1 MGLATDSRERIVK
14 KVIAVVIAIVSLSV
28 AAAAFLP
35 SSQKTLISKIFVEP
49 TYNSLSGRE
58 GNDGEILVVKID
70 DTVSAR
76 PQIGINRADVVYIEQ
91 VEGGLTRL
99 AAVYSSEI
107 PTLIGPI
114 RSARIS
120 DIEILAQ
127 YGRVVFAYS
136 GAQSKLLPVISAANL
151 NDYGAQRQS
160 PTIYTRDES
169 RTAPTNMVLRADLL
183 LEKVHGDGREI
194 ATSHSAGWNFGD
206 LPAGGTAISEA
217 KLSWPAASY
226 ELKWSK
232 EENRWLIFNNGIAN
246 MSADGVQHGPT
257 TFLIQMVE
265 ILPSEYGDKFGGVT
279 PYSKTVGTGTGFVL
293 RDGKYFPAT
302 WSRPDELSGTTW
314 TALDGSE
321 LPFARGQI
329 WIALTEKNPQFTL
342 DSAPVK

>member
-1 MGLATDSRERIVK
+1 MK
-14 KVIAVVIAIVSLSV
+14 KVSKVFLAILSLSV
-28 AAAAFLP
+28 AAVAFLP
-35 SSQKTLISKIFVEP
+35 ASQKSVISDIFVEP

-58 GNDGEILVVKID
+58 GSDGEILVVKID

-76 PQIGINRADVVYIEQ
+76 PQIGIDRADVVYIEQ

-99 AAVYSSEI
+99 AAVFSSEI
-107 PTLIGPI
+107 PTLIGPV

-136 GAQSKLLPVISAANL
+136 GAQSKMLPVISAANL

-169 RTAPTNMVLRADLL
+169 RTSPTNMVLRADLL
-183 LEKVHGDGREI
+183 LEKVRSDGREI
-194 ATSHSAGWNFGD
+194 AKSRSVGWNFGD
-206 LPAGGTAISEA
+206 LPTGGVAITGA
-217 KLSWPAASY
+217 KISWPAATY
-226 ELKWSK
+226 DLTWSI
-232 EENRWLIFNNGIAN
+232 EEERWLISNNGMPN
-246 MSADGVQHGPT
+246 MSATGSQHGPT
-257 TFLIQMVE
+257 TFVIQIVE

-314 TALDGSE
+314 RAQDGSE
-321 LPFARGQI
+321 LGFARGQV
-329 WIALTEKNPQFTL
+329 WIALTEKNPQFAL

>member
-1 MGLATDSRERIVK
+1 MK
-14 KVIAVVIAIVSLSV
+14 KILTVFVAITSIAI
-28 AAAAFLP
+28 AAVAFLP
-35 SSQKTLISKIFVEP
+35 ASQKSLISEIFVEP

-58 GNDGEILVVKID
+58 GSDGEILVVKID
-70 DTVSAR
+70 DTASAR
-76 PQIGINRADVVYIEQ
+76 PQIGIDRADIVYIEQ

-99 AAVYSSEI
+99 AAVFSSEI

-120 DIEILAQ
+120 DIDILAQ

-169 RTAPTNMVLRADLL
+169 RTAPTDMVLRADLL
-183 LEKVHGDGREI
+183 LEKVRSDGREI
-194 ATSHSAGWNFGD
+194 ATSRSVGWSFGD
-206 LPAGGTAISEA
+206 LPNGGTAITEA
-217 KLSWPAASY
+217 KVNWPAASY
-226 ELKWSK
+226 EVKWST
-232 EENRWLIFNNGIAN
+232 EEERWLIFNNGVPN
-246 MSADGVQHGPT
+246 MSASGIQHGPT
-257 TFLIQMVE
+257 TLLIQLVE
-265 ILPSEYGDKFGGVT
+265 ILPSEYGDKLGGVT
-279 PYSKTVGTGTGFVL
+279 PLSKTVGNGTGFVL

-314 TALDGSE
+314 LALDGSE

>member
-1 MGLATDSRERIVK
+1 MK
-14 KVIAVVIAIVSLSV
+14 KVFTVCVALISLSIAVV
-28 AAAAFLP
+28 AFLP
-35 SSQKTLISKIFVEP
+35 ASQKSLITEIFEEP

-58 GNDGEILVVKID
+58 GSDGEILAVKID
-70 DTVSAR
+70 DSVSAR
-76 PQIGINRADVVYIEQ
+76 PQIGIDRADIVYIEQ

-99 AAVYSSEI
+99 ATIFSSEI

-169 RTAPTNMVLRADLL
+169 RTSPTNMVLRADLL
-183 LEKVHGDGREI
+183 LEKVRSDGREI
-194 ATSHSAGWNFGD
+194 ATSRSVGWNFGD
-206 LPAGGTAISEA
+206 LPIGGTAITEA

-226 ELKWSK
+226 EVKWSK
-232 EENRWLIFNNGIAN
+232 EESRWLIFNNGVAN
-246 MSADGVQHGPT
+246 MSASGVQHGPT
-257 TFLIQMVE
+257 TFLIQNVE

-279 PYSKTVGTGTGFVL
+279 PYSKTIGSGTGFVL

-302 WSRPDELSGTTW
+302 WARPDELSGTTW
-314 TALDGSE
+314 LAQDGSE

-342 DSAPVK
+342 DSAPAK

>member
-1 MGLATDSRERIVK
+1 MK
-14 KVIAVVIAIVSLSV
+14 KVLTVFVAIFSLSI
-28 AAAAFLP
+28 AALAFLP
-35 SSQKTLISKIFVEP
+35 GPQKSLIEKIFVEP

-58 GNDGEILVVKID
+58 GSDGEILVVKID
-70 DTVSAR
+70 DTLSAR
-76 PQIGINRADVVYIEQ
+76 PQIGIDRADIVYIEQ

-99 AAVYSSEI
+99 AAVFSSEI

-169 RTAPTNMVLRADLL
+169 RTSPTNMVLRGDLL
-183 LEKVHGDGREI
+183 LEKVHSDGRDV
-194 ATSHSAGWNFGD
+194 ATSRSVGWSFGD
-206 LPAGGTAISEA
+206 LPSGGTAITEA

-232 EENRWLIFNNGIAN
+232 EEERWLVFNNGVAN
-246 MSADGVQHGPT
+246 MSASGTQHGPT
-257 TFLIQMVE
+257 TVVIQNVE
-265 ILPSEYGDKFGGVT
+265 IVASEYGDKFGGVT
-279 PYSKTVGTGTGFVL
+279 PLSKTVGTGTGFVL

-314 TALDGSE
+314 LALDGSE

-342 DSAPVK
+342 DSAPAK

>member
-1 MGLATDSRERIVK
+1 MK
-14 KVIAVVIAIVSLSV
+14 KILTIFVAITSIAI
-28 AAAAFLP
+28 AAVAFLP
-35 SSQKTLISKIFVEP
+35 ASQKSLISEIFVEP

-58 GNDGEILVVKID
+58 GSDGEILVVKID
-70 DTVSAR
+70 DTTAAR
-76 PQIGINRADVVYIEQ
+76 PQIGIDRADIVYIEQ

-99 AAVYSSEI
+99 AAVFSSEI
-107 PTLIGPI
+107 PMEIGPI

-136 GAQSKLLPVISAANL
+136 GAQSKLLPVIGAANL

-183 LEKVHGDGREI
+183 LEKVRRDGREI
-194 ATSHSAGWNFGD
+194 ATSRSVGWGFGN
-206 LPAGGTAISEA
+206 LPDGGIAITDA
-217 KLSWPAASY
+217 KLSWPASSY
-226 ELKWSK
+226 ELKWST
-232 EENRWLIFNNGIAN
+232 EEDRWLVFNNGIPN
-246 MSADGVQHGPT
+246 MSASGIQHGPT
-257 TFLIQMVE
+257 TFLIQLVE
-265 ILPSEYGDKFGGVT
+265 IVPSEYGDKLGGVT
-279 PYSKTVGTGTGFVL
+279 PLSKTVGNGTGFVL

-314 TALDGSE
+314 RALDGSE
-321 LPFARGQI
+321 IPFARGQV

>member
-1 MGLATDSRERIVK
+1 MK
-14 KVIAVVIAIVSLSV
+14 KVLTVFVAIFSLSI
-28 AAAAFLP
+28 AALAFLP
-35 SSQKTLISKIFVEP
+35 GPQKSLIEKIFVEP

-58 GNDGEILVVKID
+58 GSDGEILVVKID
-70 DTVSAR
+70 DTLSAR
-76 PQIGINRADVVYIEQ
+76 PQIGIDRADIVYIEQ

-99 AAVYSSEI
+99 AAVFSSEI

-169 RTAPTNMVLRADLL
+169 RTSPTNMVLRGDLL
-183 LEKVHGDGREI
+183 LEKVHSDGRDV
-194 ATSHSAGWNFGD
+194 ATSRSVGWSFGD
-206 LPAGGTAISEA
+206 LPSGGTAITEA

-232 EENRWLIFNNGIAN
+232 EEERWLVFNNGVAN
-246 MSADGVQHGPT
+246 MSASGTQHGPT
-257 TFLIQMVE
+257 TVVIQNVE
-265 ILPSEYGDKFGGVT
+265 IVASEYGDKFGGVT
-279 PYSKTVGTGTGFVL
+279 PLSKTVGTGTGFVL

-314 TALDGSE
+314 LALDGSE

-342 DSAPVK
+342 DSAPDK

>member
-1 MGLATDSRERIVK
+1 MKKIFTIVLAL
-14 KVIAVVIAIVSLSV
+14 VSLSI
-28 AAAAFLP
+28 AAVAFLP
-35 SSQKTLISKIFVEP
+35 ASQKSFISNIFVEP

-58 GNDGEILVVKID
+58 GIDGEILVVKID

-76 PQIGINRADVVYIEQ
+76 PQIGIDRADVVYIEQ

-99 AAVYSSEI
+99 AAVFSSEI

-136 GAQSKLLPVISAANL
+136 GAQSKMLPVISAANL

-169 RTAPTNMVLRADLL
+169 RTSPTNMVLRADLL
-183 LEKVHGDGREI
+183 LEKVRSDGREI
-194 ATSHSAGWNFGD
+194 AQSRTVGWTFGD
-206 LPAGGTAISEA
+206 LPNGGTAITEA
-217 KLSWPAASY
+217 KINWPAASY
-226 ELKWSK
+226 EVKWSPT
-232 EENRWLIFNNGIAN
+232 EERWLIFNNGVPN
-246 MSADGVQHGPT
+246 MSASGIQHGPT
-257 TFLIQMVE
+257 TFVIQDVE

-279 PYSKTVGTGTGFVL
+279 PYSKTIGTGTGFVL
-293 RDGKYFPAT
+293 RDGQYFAAT

-314 TALDGSE
+314 RTLDGSE
-321 LPFARGQI
+321 LPFARGQV

-342 DSAPVK
+342 DSAPTSP

>member
-1 MGLATDSRERIVK
+1 MK
-14 KVIAVVIAIVSLSV
+14 KVATVFLALLSLTI

-35 SSQKTLISKIFVEP
+35 GSQKSVISDFFVEP

-58 GNDGEILVVKID
+58 GSDGEILVVKID

-76 PQIGINRADVVYIEQ
+76 PQIGIDRADVVYIEQ

-99 AAVYSSEI
+99 AAVFSSEI
-107 PTLIGPI
+107 PTLIGPV

-120 DIEILAQ
+120 DIDILAQ

-136 GAQSKLLPVISAANL
+136 GAQGKMLPVISAANL

-169 RTAPTNMVLRADLL
+169 RTSPTDMVLRADLL
-183 LEKVHGDGREI
+183 LEKVRSDGREI
-194 ATSHSAGWNFGD
+194 AQSRSVGWNFGD
-206 LPAGGTAISEA
+206 APAGGIAITGAEIN
-217 KLSWPAASY
+217 WPAASY
-226 ELKWSK
+226 ELTWSAA
-232 EENRWLIFNNGIAN
+232 EERWLISNNGVAN
-246 MSADGVQHGPT
+246 ISASGTQHGPT
-257 TFLIQMVE
+257 TFVIQLVE

-279 PYSKTVGTGTGFVL
+279 PFSKTVGSGTGYVL
-293 RDGKYFPAT
+293 RDGKYFSAT

-314 TALDGSE
+314 RALDGSE
-321 LPFARGQI
+321 LAFARGQV

-342 DSAPVK
+342 DSAPAK

>member
-1 MGLATDSRERIVK
+1 MK
-14 KVIAVVIAIVSLSV
+14 KILSVFVALLSLSV
-28 AAAAFLP
+28 AAIAFLP
-35 SSQKTLISKIFVEP
+35 ASQKAAISEIFVEP

-58 GNDGEILVVKID
+58 GSDGEILVVKID
-70 DTVSAR
+70 DTVAAR
-76 PQIGINRADVVYIEQ
+76 PQIGIDRADVVYIEQ

-99 AAVYSSEI
+99 AALFSSEI

-136 GAQSKLLPVISAANL
+136 GAQSKMLPVISAANL

-169 RTAPTNMVLRADLL
+169 RTAPTDMVLRADLL
-183 LEKVHGDGREI
+183 IEKVRSDGREV
-194 ATSHSAGWNFGD
+194 AKSRSAGWIFGN
-206 LPAGGTAISEA
+206 LPKGGIAITSA
-217 KLSWPAASY
+217 KLSWPATSY
-226 ELKWSK
+226 DFKWSNK
-232 EENRWLIFNNGIAN
+232 EERWLISNNGVAN
-246 MSADGVQHGPT
+246 MSASGVQHGPT
-257 TFLIQMVE
+257 TFVIQTVE

-279 PYSKTVGTGTGFVL
+279 PYSKTVGSGTGFVL

-302 WSRPDELSGTTW
+302 WSRPDEFSGTTW
-314 TALDGSE
+314 RALDGSE
-321 LPFARGQI
+321 LAFARGQV

>member
-1 MGLATDSRERIVK
+1 MK
-14 KVIAVVIAIVSLSV
+14 KAFTIFVALLSLSV
-28 AAAAFLP
+28 AAVAFLP
-35 SSQKTLISKIFVEP
+35 ASKKSLISEIFVEP

-58 GNDGEILVVKID
+58 GSDGEILVVKID
-70 DTVSAR
+70 DTTAAR
-76 PQIGINRADVVYIEQ
+76 PQIGIDRADVVYIEQ

-99 AAVYSSEI
+99 AAVFSSEI
-107 PTLIGPI
+107 PTHIGPI

-136 GAQSKLLPVISAANL
+136 GAQSKLLPVIAAANL

-169 RTAPTNMVLRADLL
+169 RTSPTNMVLRADLL
-183 LEKVHGDGREI
+183 LEKVRSDGPEI
-194 ATSHSAGWNFGD
+194 AQSRSVGWSFGD
-206 LPAGGTAISEA
+206 VPKGGTAITGA
-217 KLSWPAASY
+217 KISWPATSY
-226 ELKWSK
+226 DLTWSA
-232 EENRWLIFNNGIAN
+232 EEERWMISNNGVAN
-246 MSADGVQHGPT
+246 LSASGLQHGPT
-257 TFLIQMVE
+257 TFLIQIVE

-279 PYSKTVGTGTGFVL
+279 PYSKTVGSGTGYLL

-321 LPFARGQI
+321 LPFARGQV
-329 WIALTEKNPQFTL
+329 WIALTEKNPQFAL

>member
-1 MGLATDSRERIVK
+1 MK
-14 KVIAVVIAIVSLSV
+14 KVLTVFVSIFSLSI
-28 AAAAFLP
+28 AALAFLP
-35 SSQKTLISKIFVEP
+35 GPQKSLIEKIFVEP

-58 GNDGEILVVKID
+58 GSDGEILVVKID
-70 DTVSAR
+70 DTLSAR
-76 PQIGINRADVVYIEQ
+76 PQIGIDRADIVYIEQ

-99 AAVYSSEI
+99 AAVFSSEI

-169 RTAPTNMVLRADLL
+169 RTSPTNMVLRGDLL
-183 LEKVHGDGREI
+183 LEKVHSDGRDV
-194 ATSHSAGWNFGD
+194 ATSRSVGWSFGD
-206 LPAGGTAISEA
+206 LPSGGTAITEA

-232 EENRWLIFNNGIAN
+232 EEERWLVFNNGVAN
-246 MSADGVQHGPT
+246 MSASGTQHGPT
-257 TFLIQMVE
+257 TVVIQNVE
-265 ILPSEYGDKFGGVT
+265 IVASEYGDKFGGVT
-279 PYSKTVGTGTGFVL
+279 PLSKTVGNGTGFVL

-314 TALDGSE
+314 LALDGSE

-342 DSAPVK
+342 DSAPAK

>member
-1 MGLATDSRERIVK
+1 MKKIFTIVLAL
-14 KVIAVVIAIVSLSV
+14 ASLSI

-35 SSQKTLISKIFVEP
+35 ASQKSLISNIFVEP

-58 GNDGEILVVKID
+58 GSDGEILVVKID

-76 PQIGINRADVVYIEQ
+76 PQIGIDRADVVYIEQ

-99 AAVYSSEI
+99 AAVFSSEI

-120 DIEILAQ
+120 DIEILAP

-136 GAQSKLLPVISAANL
+136 GAQSKMLPVISAANL

-169 RTAPTNMVLRADLL
+169 RTSPTNMVLRADLL
-183 LEKVHGDGREI
+183 LEKVRSDGREI
-194 ATSHSAGWNFGD
+194 AQSRTVGWTFGD
-206 LPAGGTAISEA
+206 LPNGGSAITEA
-217 KLSWPAASY
+217 KINWPAASY
-226 ELKWSK
+226 EVKWSPT
-232 EENRWLIFNNGIAN
+232 EERWLIFNNGVPN
-246 MSADGVQHGPT
+246 MSAAGTQHGPT
-257 TFLIQMVE
+257 TFVIQDVE

-279 PYSKTVGTGTGFVL
+279 PYSKTIGTGTGFVL
-293 RDGKYFPAT
+293 RDGRYFAAT

-314 TALDGSE
+314 RTLDGSE
-321 LPFARGQI
+321 LPFARGQV

-342 DSAPVK
+342 DLAPTSP

>member
-1 MGLATDSRERIVK
+1 MK
-14 KVIAVVIAIVSLSV
+14 KVLTVFVALISLLI
-28 AAAAFLP
+28 AAASFLP
-35 SSQKTLISKIFVEP
+35 TSQKSLVSDIFVEP

-58 GNDGEILVVKID
+58 GSDGEILVAKID

-76 PQIGINRADVVYIEQ
+76 PQIGIDRADIVYIEQ

-99 AAVYSSEI
+99 AVVYSSEI

-136 GAQSKLLPVISAANL
+136 GAQSKLLSVISSANL

-183 LEKVHGDGREI
+183 LEKVHSDGREI
-194 ATSHSAGWNFGD
+194 ATSRSAGWIFGD
-206 LPAGGTAISEA
+206 LPTGGTAITGA
-217 KLSWPAASY
+217 KMSWPAASY
-226 ELKWSK
+226 DITWSI
-232 EENRWLIFNNGIAN
+232 EEERWLISNNGIPN
-246 MSADGVQHGPT
+246 MSASGNQHGPT
-257 TFLIQMVE
+257 TFVIQLVE

-279 PYSKTVGTGTGFVL
+279 PYSKTVGSGTGFVL

-314 TALDGSE
+314 RALDGSE
-321 LPFARGQI
+321 LPFARGQV

-342 DSAPVK
+342 DSVLTKE

>member
-1 MGLATDSRERIVK
+1 MK
-14 KVIAVVIAIVSLSV
+14 KVFTVFVALISLSI
-28 AAAAFLP
+28 AAVAFLP
-35 SSQKTLISKIFVEP
+35 ASQKSQISEIFVEP

-58 GNDGEILVVKID
+58 GTDGEILAVKID
-70 DTVSAR
+70 DSISAR
-76 PQIGINRADVVYIEQ
+76 PQIGIDRADVVYIEQ

-99 AAVYSSEI
+99 AAIFSSEI

-160 PTIYTRDES
+160 PTIYTRDEL
-169 RTAPTNMVLRADLL
+169 RTSPTNMVLRADLL
-183 LEKVHGDGREI
+183 LEKVRSDGREI
-194 ATSHSAGWNFGD
+194 ATSRSAGWNFGD
-206 LPAGGTAISEA
+206 LPIGGTAITEA
-217 KLSWPAASY
+217 TVSWPAATY
-226 ELKWSK
+226 ELTWSK
-232 EENRWLIFNNGIAN
+232 EESRWLIFNNGEPN
-246 MSADGVQHGPT
+246 MSAAGGQHGPS
-257 TFLIQMVE
+257 TFLIQNVE
-265 ILPSEYGDKFGGVT
+265 IVPSEYGDKFGGVT
-279 PYSKTVGTGTGFVL
+279 PLSKTVGSGSGFLL

-314 TALDGSE
+314 LALDGSE

>member
-1 MGLATDSRERIVK
+1 MK
-14 KVIAVVIAIVSLSV
+14 KIFAVLIAILSLSV
-28 AAAAFLP
+28 AVAAFP
-35 SSQKTLISKIFVEP
+35 PATQKSLISKIFVEP

-58 GNDGEILVVKID
+58 GSDGEILVVKID

-76 PQIGINRADVVYIEQ
+76 PQIGIDRADIVYIEQ

-99 AAVYSSEI
+99 AAIFSSEI
-107 PTLIGPI
+107 PTLIGPV

-151 NDYGAQRQS
+151 SDFGAQRQS

-169 RTAPTNMVLRADLL
+169 RTSPTNMVLRADLL
-183 LEKVHGDGREI
+183 LEKVHSDGREI
-194 ATSHSAGWNFGD
+194 AISRSAGWNFGD
-206 LPAGGTAISEA
+206 LPDGGIAITDA

-226 ELKWSK
+226 ELKWSN
-232 EENRWLIFNNGIAN
+232 EEERWLVFNNGIPN
-246 MSADGVQHGPT
+246 MSASGTQHGPT
-257 TFLIQMVE
+257 TFLIQIVE
-265 ILPSEYGDKFGGVT
+265 ILPSEYGDKLGGVT
-279 PYSKTVGTGTGFVL
+279 PYSKTLGSGTGFVL

-314 TALDGSE
+314 SGLDGSE

-342 DSAPVK
+342 DSAPNEK

>member
-1 MGLATDSRERIVK
+1 MK
-14 KVIAVVIAIVSLSV
+14 KVSKVFLAVLSLSI
-28 AAAAFLP
+28 AAVAFLP
-35 SSQKTLISKIFVEP
+35 ASQKSLISDIFVEP

-58 GNDGEILVVKID
+58 GSDGEILVVKID

-76 PQIGINRADVVYIEQ
+76 PQIGIDRADVVYIEQ

-99 AAVYSSEI
+99 AAVFSSEI

-136 GAQSKLLPVISAANL
+136 GAQSKMLPVISAANL

-169 RTAPTNMVLRADLL
+169 RTSPTNMVLRADLL
-183 LEKVHGDGREI
+183 LEKVRSDGREI
-194 ATSHSAGWNFGD
+194 AKSRSVGWNFGD
-206 LPAGGTAISEA
+206 LPTGGVAITGA
-217 KLSWPAASY
+217 KISWPAAAY
-226 ELKWSK
+226 DLTWSIQ
-232 EENRWLIFNNGIAN
+232 EERWLISNNGIPN
-246 MSADGVQHGPT
+246 MSATGSQHGPA
-257 TFLIQMVE
+257 TFVIQIVE
-265 ILPSEYGDKFGGVT
+265 ILPAEYGDKFGGVT

-302 WSRPDELSGTTW
+302 WSRPDELSGTRW
-314 TALDGSE
+314 QALDGSE
-321 LPFARGQI
+321 LAFARGQV
-329 WIALTEKNPQFTL
+329 WIALTEKNPQFAL

>member
-1 MGLATDSRERIVK
+1 MKKIFTIVLAL
-14 KVIAVVIAIVSLSV
+14 ASLSI

-35 SSQKTLISKIFVEP
+35 ASQKSLISNIFVEP

-58 GNDGEILVVKID
+58 GSDGEILVVKID

-76 PQIGINRADVVYIEQ
+76 PQIGVDRADVVYIEQ

-99 AAVYSSEI
+99 AAVFSSEI

-136 GAQSKLLPVISAANL
+136 GAQSKMLPVISAANL

-169 RTAPTNMVLRADLL
+169 RTSPTNMVLRADLL
-183 LEKVHGDGREI
+183 LEKVRSDGREI
-194 ATSHSAGWNFGD
+194 AQSRTVGWTFGD
-206 LPAGGTAISEA
+206 LPNGGTAITDA
-217 KLSWPAASY
+217 KINWPAASY
-226 ELKWSK
+226 EVKWSPT
-232 EENRWLIFNNGIAN
+232 EERWLVFNNGVPN
-246 MSADGVQHGPT
+246 MSASGIQHGPT
-257 TFLIQMVE
+257 TFVIQDVE

-279 PYSKTVGTGTGFVL
+279 PYSKTIGTGTGFVL
-293 RDGKYFPAT
+293 RDGQYFAAT

-314 TALDGSE
+314 RTLDGSE
-321 LPFARGQI
+321 LPFARGQV

-342 DSAPVK
+342 DSAPTSP

>member
-1 MGLATDSRERIVK
+1 MKKIFTIVLAL
-14 KVIAVVIAIVSLSV
+14 ASLSI

-35 SSQKTLISKIFVEP
+35 ASQKSLISNIFVEP

-58 GNDGEILVVKID
+58 GSDGEILVVKID

-76 PQIGINRADVVYIEQ
+76 PQIGIDRADVVYIEQ

-99 AAVYSSEI
+99 AAVFSSEI

-120 DIEILAQ
+120 DIEILAP

-136 GAQSKLLPVISAANL
+136 GAQSKMLPVISAANL

-169 RTAPTNMVLRADLL
+169 RTSPTNMVLRADLL
-183 LEKVHGDGREI
+183 LEKVRSDGREI
-194 ATSHSAGWNFGD
+194 AQSRTVGWTFGD
-206 LPAGGTAISEA
+206 LPNGGTAITEA
-217 KLSWPAASY
+217 KINWPAASY
-226 ELKWSK
+226 EVKWSPT
-232 EENRWLIFNNGIAN
+232 EERWFIFNNGVPN
-246 MSADGVQHGPT
+246 MSAAGTQHGPT
-257 TFLIQMVE
+257 TFVIQDVE

-279 PYSKTVGTGTGFVL
+279 PYSKTIGTGTGFVL
-293 RDGKYFPAT
+293 RDGQYFAAT

-314 TALDGSE
+314 RTLDGSE
-321 LPFARGQI
+321 LPFARGQV

-342 DSAPVK
+342 DSAPTSP

>member
-1 MGLATDSRERIVK
+1 MK
-14 KVIAVVIAIVSLSV
+14 KVSKVFLALLSLSI
-28 AAAAFLP
+28 AAVAFLP
-35 SSQKTLISKIFVEP
+35 ASQKSVISDIFVEP

-58 GNDGEILVVKID
+58 GSDGEILVVKID

-76 PQIGINRADVVYIEQ
+76 PQIGIDRADVVYIEQ

-99 AAVYSSEI
+99 AAVFSSEI

-136 GAQSKLLPVISAANL
+136 GAQSKMLPVISAANL

-169 RTAPTNMVLRADLL
+169 RTSPTNMVLRADLL
-183 LEKVHGDGREI
+183 LEKVRSDGREI
-194 ATSHSAGWNFGD
+194 AKSRSVGWNFGD
-206 LPAGGTAISEA
+206 LPTGGVAITGA
-217 KLSWPAASY
+217 KISWPAAAY
-226 ELKWSK
+226 DLTWSIQ
-232 EENRWLIFNNGIAN
+232 EERWLISNNGIPN
-246 MSADGVQHGPT
+246 MSATGSQHGPA
-257 TFLIQMVE
+257 TFVIQIVE

-314 TALDGSE
+314 QALDGSE
-321 LPFARGQI
+321 LAFARGQV
-329 WIALTEKNPQFTL
+329 WIALTEKNPQFAL

>member
-1 MGLATDSRERIVK
+1 MK
-14 KVIAVVIAIVSLSV
+14 KVSKVFLALLSLSI
-28 AAAAFLP
+28 AAVAFLP
-35 SSQKTLISKIFVEP
+35 ASQKSVISDIFVEP

-58 GNDGEILVVKID
+58 GSDREILVVKID

-76 PQIGINRADVVYIEQ
+76 PQIGIDRADVVYIEQ

-99 AAVYSSEI
+99 AAVFSSEI

-136 GAQSKLLPVISAANL
+136 GAQSKMLPVISAANL

-169 RTAPTNMVLRADLL
+169 RTSPTNMVLRADLL
-183 LEKVHGDGREI
+183 LEKVRSDGREI
-194 ATSHSAGWNFGD
+194 AKSRSVGWNFGD
-206 LPAGGTAISEA
+206 LPTGGVAITGA
-217 KLSWPAASY
+217 KISWPAATY
-226 ELKWSK
+226 DLTWSA
-232 EENRWLIFNNGIAN
+232 EEERWLITNNGIPN
-246 MSADGVQHGPT
+246 MSATGSQHGPT
-257 TFLIQMVE
+257 TFVIQIVE

-314 TALDGSE
+314 QALDGSE
-321 LPFARGQI
+321 LAFARGQV
-329 WIALTEKNPQFTL
+329 WIALTEKNPQFALELPST
-342 DSAPVK
+342 SK

>member
-1 MGLATDSRERIVK
+1 MK
-14 KVIAVVIAIVSLSV
+14 KVFTVIVAIVSIST
-28 AAAAFLP
+28 AAIAFLP
-35 SSQKTLISKIFVEP
+35 ASQKSLISDIFVEP

-58 GNDGEILVVKID
+58 GSDGEILVVKID
-70 DTVSAR
+70 DTASAR
-76 PQIGINRADVVYIEQ
+76 PQIGIDRADIVYIEQ

-99 AAVYSSEI
+99 AAVFSSEI

-120 DIEILAQ
+120 DIDILAQ

-169 RTAPTNMVLRADLL
+169 RTAPTDMVLRADLL
-183 LEKVHGDGREI
+183 LEKVRSDGREI
-194 ATSHSAGWNFGD
+194 ATSRSVGWSFGD
-206 LPAGGTAISEA
+206 LPNGGIAITEA
-217 KLSWPAASY
+217 KVNWPAASY
-226 ELKWSK
+226 EVKWSA
-232 EENRWLIFNNGIAN
+232 EEERWLIFNNGVPN
-246 MSADGVQHGPT
+246 MSASGIQHGPT
-257 TFLIQMVE
+257 TLLIQLVE
-265 ILPSEYGDKFGGVT
+265 ILPSEYGDKLGGVT
-279 PYSKTVGTGTGFVL
+279 PLSKTVGIGTGFVL

-314 TALDGSE
+314 LALDGSE
-321 LPFARGQI
+321 LPLARGQI

>member
-1 MGLATDSRERIVK
+1 MK
-14 KVIAVVIAIVSLSV
+14 KVSKVFLALLSLSI
-28 AAAAFLP
+28 AAVAFLP
-35 SSQKTLISKIFVEP
+35 ASQKSVISDIFVEP

-58 GNDGEILVVKID
+58 GSDGEILVVKID

-76 PQIGINRADVVYIEQ
+76 PQIGIDRADVVYIEQ

-99 AAVYSSEI
+99 AAVFSSEI

-136 GAQSKLLPVISAANL
+136 GAQSKMLPVISAANF

-169 RTAPTNMVLRADLL
+169 RTSPTNMVLRADLL
-183 LEKVHGDGREI
+183 LEKVRSDGREI
-194 ATSHSAGWNFGD
+194 AKSRSVGWNFGD
-206 LPAGGTAISEA
+206 LPTGGVAITGA
-217 KLSWPAASY
+217 KISWPAAAY
-226 ELKWSK
+226 DLTWSIQ
-232 EENRWLIFNNGIAN
+232 EERWLISNNGIPN
-246 MSADGVQHGPT
+246 MSATGSQHGPA
-257 TFLIQMVE
+257 TFVIQIVE

-302 WSRPDELSGTTW
+302 WSRPDELSGTRW
-314 TALDGSE
+314 QALDGSE
-321 LPFARGQI
+321 LAFARGQV
-329 WIALTEKNPQFTL
+329 WIALTEKNPQFAL

>member
-1 MGLATDSRERIVK
+1 MK
-14 KVIAVVIAIVSLSV
+14 KTFSVFVALLSLSV
-28 AAAAFLP
+28 AAIAFLP
-35 SSQKTLISKIFVEP
+35 ASQKAAISEIFVEP

-58 GNDGEILVVKID
+58 GSDGEILVVKID
-70 DTVSAR
+70 DTVAAR
-76 PQIGINRADVVYIEQ
+76 PQIGIDRADVVYIEQ

-99 AAVYSSEI
+99 AALFSSEI
-107 PTLIGPI
+107 PTRIGPI

-136 GAQSKLLPVISAANL
+136 GAQSKMLPVISAANL

-169 RTAPTNMVLRADLL
+169 RTAPTDMVLRADLL
-183 LEKVHGDGREI
+183 LEKVRSDGREV
-194 ATSHSAGWNFGD
+194 ATSRSAGWIFGD
-206 LPAGGTAISEA
+206 LPKGGTAITDA
-217 KLSWPAASY
+217 KLSWPATSY
-226 ELKWSK
+226 DLKWSSK
-232 EENRWLIFNNGIAN
+232 EERWLISNNGVAN
-246 MSADGVQHGPT
+246 MSASGVQHGPT
-257 TFLIQMVE
+257 TFVIQTVE

-279 PYSKTVGTGTGFVL
+279 PYSKTVGSGTGFVL

-302 WSRPDELSGTTW
+302 WSRPDEFSGTTW
-314 TALDGSE
+314 RALDGSE
-321 LPFARGQI
+321 LAFARGQV

>member
-1 MGLATDSRERIVK
+1 MK
-14 KVIAVVIAIVSLSV
+14 KVLTVCVALISLSIAVV
-28 AAAAFLP
+28 AFLP
-35 SSQKTLISKIFVEP
+35 ASQKSLFADIFVEP

-58 GNDGEILVVKID
+58 GSDGEILAVKID
-70 DTVSAR
+70 DSVSAR
-76 PQIGINRADVVYIEQ
+76 PQIGIDRADIVYIEQ

-99 AAVYSSEI
+99 AAIFSSEI

-169 RTAPTNMVLRADLL
+169 RTSPTNMVLRADLL
-183 LEKVHGDGREI
+183 LEKVRSDGRDI
-194 ATSHSAGWNFGD
+194 ATSRSVGWNFGE
-206 LPAGGTAISEA
+206 LPIGGTAITEA

-226 ELKWSK
+226 EVKWSK
-232 EENRWLIFNNGIAN
+232 EESRWLIFNNGVAN
-246 MSADGVQHGPT
+246 MSASGVQHGPT
-257 TFLIQMVE
+257 TFLIQNVE

-279 PYSKTVGTGTGFVL
+279 PYSKTIGSGTGFVL

-314 TALDGSE
+314 LAQDGSE

-342 DSAPVK
+342 DSAPAK

>member
-1 MGLATDSRERIVK
+1 MK
-14 KVIAVVIAIVSLSV
+14 KVFTVCVALISLSIAVV
-28 AAAAFLP
+28 AFLP
-35 SSQKTLISKIFVEP
+35 ASQKSLITEIFEEP

-58 GNDGEILVVKID
+58 GSDGEILAVKID
-70 DTVSAR
+70 DSVSAR
-76 PQIGINRADVVYIEQ
+76 PQIGIDRADIVYIEQ

-99 AAVYSSEI
+99 AAIFSSEI

-169 RTAPTNMVLRADLL
+169 RTSPTNMVLRADLL
-183 LEKVHGDGREI
+183 LEKVRSDGREI
-194 ATSHSAGWNFGD
+194 ATSRSVGWNFGE
-206 LPAGGTAISEA
+206 LPIGGTAITEA

-226 ELKWSK
+226 EVKWSK
-232 EENRWLIFNNGIAN
+232 EESRWLIFNNGVAN
-246 MSADGVQHGPT
+246 MSASGVQHGPT
-257 TFLIQMVE
+257 TFLIQNVE

-279 PYSKTVGTGTGFVL
+279 PYSKTIGSGTGFVL

-302 WSRPDELSGTTW
+302 WARPDELSGTTW
-314 TALDGSE
+314 LAQDGSE

>member
-1 MGLATDSRERIVK
+1 MK
-14 KVIAVVIAIVSLSV
+14 KTFSVFVALLSLSV
-28 AAAAFLP
+28 AAIAFLP
-35 SSQKTLISKIFVEP
+35 ASQKAAISEIFVEP

-58 GNDGEILVVKID
+58 GSDGEILVVKID
-70 DTVSAR
+70 DTVAAR
-76 PQIGINRADVVYIEQ
+76 PQIGIDRADVVYIEQ

-99 AAVYSSEI
+99 AALFSSEI
-107 PTLIGPI
+107 PTRIGPI

-136 GAQSKLLPVISAANL
+136 GAQSRMLPVISAANL

-169 RTAPTNMVLRADLL
+169 RTAPTDMVLRADLL
-183 LEKVHGDGREI
+183 LEKVRSDGREV
-194 ATSHSAGWNFGD
+194 ATSRSAGWIFGD
-206 LPAGGTAISEA
+206 LPKGGIAITGA
-217 KLSWPAASY
+217 KLSWPATSY
-226 ELKWSK
+226 DLKWSSK
-232 EENRWLIFNNGIAN
+232 EERWLISNNGVAN
-246 MSADGVQHGPT
+246 MSASGIQHGPT
-257 TFLIQMVE
+257 TFVIQTVE

-279 PYSKTVGTGTGFVL
+279 PYSKTVGSGTGFIL

-302 WSRPDELSGTTW
+302 WSRPDEFSGTTW
-314 TALDGSE
+314 RALDGSE
-321 LPFARGQI
+321 LAFARGQV

>member
-1 MGLATDSRERIVK
+1 MK
-14 KVIAVVIAIVSLSV
+14 KVSKVFLALISLSV
-28 AAAAFLP
+28 AAVAFLP
-35 SSQKTLISKIFVEP
+35 ASQKSLISDIFVEP

-58 GNDGEILVVKID
+58 GSDGEILVVKID
-70 DTVSAR
+70 DTVSSR
-76 PQIGINRADVVYIEQ
+76 PQIGIDRADVVYIEQ

-99 AAVYSSEI
+99 AAVFSSEI
-107 PTLIGPI
+107 PTLIGPV

-136 GAQSKLLPVISAANL
+136 GAQSKMLPVISAANL

-169 RTAPTNMVLRADLL
+169 RTSPTNMVLRADLL
-183 LEKVHGDGREI
+183 LEKVRSDGREI
-194 ATSHSAGWNFGD
+194 AKSRSVGWNFGD
-206 LPAGGTAISEA
+206 LPTGGVAITGA
-217 KLSWPAASY
+217 KISWPAATY
-226 ELKWSK
+226 DLTWSA
-232 EENRWLIFNNGIAN
+232 EEERWLISNNGIPN
-246 MSADGVQHGPT
+246 MSATGSQHGPT
-257 TFLIQMVE
+257 TFVIQIVE
-265 ILPSEYGDKFGGVT
+265 IMPSEYGDKFGGVT

-314 TALDGSE
+314 QALDGSE
-321 LPFARGQI
+321 LAFARGQV
-329 WIALTEKNPQFTL
+329 WIALTEKNPQFAL